1 MQVLFSEEFS
11 FDLKSQVEKS
21 TRLDLKK
28 ANAICNCCWP
38 TGSIQQ
44 ATTSVFYH
52 LSSPFFTE
60 KAYMDH
66 KTIWRHLWL

>member
-28 ANAICNCCWP
+28 ANAICNCC
-38 TGSIQQ
+38 
-44 ATTSVFYH
+44 
-52 LSSPFFTE
+52 
-60 KAYMDH
+60 
-66 KTIWRHLWL
+66 